1 MMTKIEFIESK
12 RYALTQLISELQ
24 KYYMNNSNSFKYL
37 TMEQLYNMT
46 REIDKNNINDGKSV
60 WYECCNS
67 CEKFNVNLENIL
79 KKQVYNCISKEHW
92 SCGIYAQ
99 SQSHQEIIYNLV
111 EMILLYVPSE
121 TYELRRDMNVI
132 QILFEGN
139 SMMKILQPNEH
150 VRGYRF
156 DSVVIDNAIDN
167 HIKESIIYPRII
179 LQRNFRDFKEC
190 ENINIQNSIFNVD
203 IKD

>member
-1 MMTKIEFIESK
+1 MTE
-12 RYALTQLISELQ
+12 
-24 KYYMNNSNSFKYL
+24 
-37 TMEQLYNMT
+37 
-46 REIDKNNINDGKSV
+46 KSV